1 MKDRELTGKPM
12 KDFFDCTTS
21 PSTILAVIYRALAK
35 RIERHRIE
43 GRAERCLDVVRRKD
57 FTDDAR
63 KKSRCELKK
72 YLKMEKTLSW
82 KFQRGIPALSSRS
95 VPNCLI
101 HTVEDTSSRGTKISG
116 HKRNLTL
123 QLIDSTQ

>member
-1 MKDRELTGKPM
+1 MNLSHSSIISASRGDMVEVLMKDRELTGKPM

-72 YLKMEKTLSW
+72 
-82 KFQRGIPALSSRS
+82 
-95 VPNCLI
+95 
-101 HTVEDTSSRGTKISG
+101 IS
-116 HKRNLTL
+116 
-123 QLIDSTQ
+123 